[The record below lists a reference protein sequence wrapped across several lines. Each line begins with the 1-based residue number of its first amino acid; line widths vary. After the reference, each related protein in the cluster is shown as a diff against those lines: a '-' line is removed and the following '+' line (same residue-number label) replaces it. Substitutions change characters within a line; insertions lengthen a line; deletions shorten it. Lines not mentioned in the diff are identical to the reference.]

1 MFRRLALLLAVV
13 CVLLAWGSSRAGDRP
28 TAEAIRAA
36 ASVVRPAVVSIETQ
50 GQREGGPLDMPNW
63 PFGRRRP
70 GAPGERRFEFHW
82 PPREGQPRV
91 FPFDPENLPFIGQP
105 LPEPGGATGL
115 ILQVEGERGLILAPH
130 PAVAGAQAVMV
141 RFADGRTL
149 AAKVV
154 GTDAVTG
161 LACLE
166 VRDAKL
172 PTVKV
177 GKPEAVQAGDWVLAL
192 GGPAANEALTV
203 GIVSTN
209 RHPGEGEMAGTEV
222 FQADLTLGDGM
233 AGAPLVNL
241 EGEVVGISA
250 APRRGPGGGLATVV
264 PIDTAQATLQA
275 LARDGKVRRGWLGI
289 MLAPLD
295 PEARAQLKI
304 EGGIQVAQ
312 AIDGQ
317 PAARAGIQ
325 AGDVILEFGG
335 RKVADVDTFRAMVS
349 GRKPGER
356 VPVKVLRAGK
366 ELVLEVTL
374 GEQGAQGAERAA
386 PAPLPQDGE
395 KLDIGLSLQPL
406 TPDLAAQFGFEG
418 DKGLLVTDVAP
429 DSPAAKARPVPIA
442 RGELLKEVSRQP
454 VATVEEA
461 RAAIEGARKANE
473 KTLLVLVRGKAGARY
488 VVLDI
493 AP

>member
-1 MFRRLALLLAVV
+1 MFQRATLCLGAV
-13 CVLLAWGSSRAGDRP
+13 CVALVLSTSQGAERP
-28 TAEAIRAA
+28 IAESIRAA
-36 ASVVRPAVVSIETQ
+36 ASAVRPAVVGVEAQ
-50 GQREGGPLDMPNW
+50 GRREAGPREMPNW
-63 PFGRRRP
+63 PFGQQRP

-91 FPFDPENLPFIGQP
+91 FPFDPENLPFILQP
-105 LPEPGGATGL
+105 PPQPGGATGL
-115 ILQVEGERGLILAPH
+115 ILEVEGERGLILAPH

-141 RFADGRTL
+141 KLADGRTL

-172 PTVKV
+172 PAVKV

-192 GGPAANEALTV
+192 GGPAANEALTI
-203 GIVSTN
+203 GIVSTK

-241 EGEVVGISA
+241 DGEVVGIA
-250 APRRGPGGGLATVV
+250 APPRRGPGRDLAAVL

-275 LARDGKVRRGWLGI
+275 LAKDGKVRRGWLGI

-312 AIDGQ
+312 AMDGQ
-317 PAARAGIQ
+317 PAARAGVQ

-335 RKVADVDTFRAMVS
+335 RKVADVGAFRAMVS
-349 GRKPGER
+349 GRKPGEK
-356 VPVKVLRAGK
+356 VPLKLLRAGK
-366 ELVLEVTL
+366 EMVLEVTL
-374 GEQGAQGAERAA
+374 GEQGAEGGGRAE
-386 PAPLPQDGE
+386 PVPLPQGGE

-418 DKGLLVTDVAP
+418 DRGLLVTDVEP
-429 DSPAAKARPVPIA
+429 GSPAAKARPAPIA
-442 RGELLKEVSRQP
+442 RGDLLKEVSRRP

-461 RAAIEGARKANE
+461 RAAIEAARKANE
-473 KTLLVLVRGKAGARY
+473 KTLLALVRGKEGAHY